1 MWEYLKFEP
10 WSDKNLRGVSRKI
23 TFVKGGFI
31 GKVAEYYVMDY
42 IIWEHCGFSDI
53 ERIYKACKPMID
65 VMTQRFLFVGN
76 VIGAPL
82 LKTKSFWLGLGGY
95 LEVFSYVPGGDFHPK
110 IKDVIPFVDFALKHA
125 ERLSGSEMIE
135 AISDNLINENV

>member
-1 MWEYLKFEP
+1 MWKYLKFEP
-10 WSDKNLRGVSRKI
+10 WSDHNLQGVCRKI

-31 GKVAEYYVMDY
+31 GTVAEYYVMDY

-53 ERIYKACKPMID
+53 EKIYNTCKPITD

-76 VIGAPL
+76 VAGAPL
-82 LKTKSFWLGLGGY
+82 VKTKSFLLGLRGY
-95 LEVFSYVPGGDFHPK
+95 LEVFSYVPGGEFHSK

-125 ERLSGSEMIE
+125 ENLTVSEI
-135 AISDNLINENV
+135 I